1 MKSHII
7 LKCADTG
14 GGGERVGGC
23 WGERVR
29 EKDRQV
35 IQHKEPTGIWAF
47 PLQ

>member
-14 GGGERVGGC
+14 GGGEAG
-23 WGERVR
+23 GERER
-29 EKDRQV
+29 ERQV

>member
-7 LKCADTG
+7 LKCADM
-14 GGGERVGGC
+14 GGEREGGR
-23 WGERVR
+23 ER

-47 PLQ
+47 PLL